1 MADHDRVLQHIDT
14 YWPRLV
20 REAAGEGPS
29 GDTLIPLPRP
39 YLVPSDG
46 PMFRE
51 MYYWDSYFISLGL
64 VGTAFEPLIAGM
76 AENMADLFLRFGIIP
91 NASRY
96 YFLSRSQPPFFMRQV
111 WLAYELE
118 RAKDGAKARE
128 FLAAMMPIAEAEHDA
143 VWMGTRP
150 PHDRCVHAGLSR
162 YYDINVIDALAC
174 CESGWDHST
183 RCDGSRW
190 LRHLPVDL
198 NAILHD
204 RERLLARAASEL
216 GRPQLAE
223 HWQHRADERRQAM
236 QRLMWDE
243 QRGFLFD
250 YDFEPT
256 RLRRNVEHPSLA
268 GFFPLWS
275 GLASPEQA
283 ARMVRDWL
291 PRFLKPGGLVTTL
304 RRQEGCQWDAPNGWA
319 PLQWIVARGLEDYG
333 FIAEA
338 DEVRRRWCAACA
350 AVFEAS
356 GSFWEKYNV
365 EEVGSPPASGLY
377 DSSTARY
384 GNVSGFGWTNAV
396 FRDFA
401 LTLRGRGATT

>member
-1 MADHDRVLQHIDT
+1 MADHDRVLQHIDA

-20 REAAGEGPS
+20 REATSDRPR

-64 VGTAFEPLIAGM
+64 VGTAFESLIAGM
-76 AENMADLFLRFGIIP
+76 AENMADLFRRFGIIP

-118 RAKDGAKARE
+118 RANDGAKARE

-143 VWMGTRP
+143 VWMGTGS

-162 YYDINVIDALAC
+162 YYDVNVIDALAC

-204 RERLLARAASEL
+204 RERLFQRAAIEL
-216 GRPQLAE
+216 EKPQLAA
-223 HWQHRADERRQAM
+223 HWGHRADERRLAM
-236 QRLMWDE
+236 HRLMWDE
-243 QRGFLFD
+243 PLGFFFD
-250 YDFEPT
+250 YDFDPA

-275 GLASPEQA
+275 RLASVEQA

-338 DEVRRRWCAACA
+338 GEVRRRWCAACA

-365 EEVGSPPASGLY
+365 EEVGGPPASGLY

-401 LTLRGRGATT
+401 LTLRGRGHAI